1 MDSEGTSAAGIES
14 IHASFLLLAEIFS
27 ALLHRKLGTW
37 LASGSLRSFFKFTSI
52 LPPLCAAYMHY
63 ELKDGKHIPACVM
76 AVLGLGL
83 LLAPEP
89 TGAAQ
94 SKSKKK

>member
-1 MDSEGTSAAGIES
+1 M
-14 IHASFLLLAEIFS
+14 
-27 ALLHRKLGTW
+27 HRKLGTW

>member
-1 MDSEGTSAAGIES
+1 MKGTSAAGIES
-14 IHASFLLLAEIFS
+14 IHTSFLFLAEICS
-27 ALLHRKLGTW
+27 ALVLCKLGMW
-37 LASGSLRSFFKFTSI
+37 LASGSLRSFFKFTAI

-63 ELKDGKHIPACVM
+63 ELKDGKHVPAFVM

-83 LLAPEP
+83 LLASEP